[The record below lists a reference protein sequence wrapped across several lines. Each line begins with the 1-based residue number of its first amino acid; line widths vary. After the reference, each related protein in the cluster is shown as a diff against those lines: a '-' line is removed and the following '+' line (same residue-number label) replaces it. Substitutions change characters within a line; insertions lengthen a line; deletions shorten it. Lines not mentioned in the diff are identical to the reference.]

1 VLAWPTL
8 ERIPLFADL
17 AVSPHGIS
25 TALGILVGLSMMQRR
40 AARHGI
46 GARPGQDTEALLS
59 ALGLRLIV
67 GGLIGARL
75 FYVLNQLDVYAT
87 QPLRVLAIWEGGLTL
102 LGGIVGGILLAL
114 PLARRE
120 RLDLP
125 RLGDAAAPGLAVGIA
140 IGRLGD
146 LAIGEHLGPPT
157 TSWLGWRCTGQLYDA
172 ASNSL
177 RLADPLPSAAYP
189 TGATPAHGCFD
200 VAVHQTAL
208 YDVLAMALLAALLL
222 GLQRRARWPGLLA
235 VVTIGWYALFRLLDD
250 VLRADRRWAGL
261 TASQWTALAVIVGLA
276 VLLSRWQ
283 PWRATS
289 PPSDAEEA
297 PSGKPSPRGRDRDG
311 DADG

>member
-1 VLAWPTL
+1 MLAWPTL

-25 TALGILVGLSMMQRR
+25 TALGILVGLAMLQRR

-67 GGLIGARL
+67 GGIIGARL
-75 FYVLNQLDVYAT
+75 FYVLNQLDVYARE
-87 QPLRVLAIWEGGLTL
+87 PLRTLAIWEGGLTL
-102 LGGIVGGILLAL
+102 LGGIVGGTLLAL
-114 PLARRE
+114 PLVRRE

-125 RLGDAAAPGLAVGIA
+125 RLGDAAAPGLAIGNA

-172 ASNSL
+172 TTNGL
-177 RLADPLPSAAYP
+177 RLTDPLPPTAYP
-189 TGATPAHGCFD
+189 TGAVPGHGCFD

-208 YDVLAMALLAALLL
+208 YDALAMALLAAMLLVL
-222 GLQRRARWPGLLA
+222 ERRARWPGLLA
-235 VVTIGWYALFRLLDD
+235 TVTIGWYALFRLLDD

-276 VLLSRWQ
+276 VLLARWQ
-283 PWRATS
+283 PWRTPS
-289 PPSDAEEA
+289 PPSDVEED
-297 PSGKPSPRGRDRDG
+297 PPGEPTSRRGDRDG

>member
-1 VLAWPTL
+1 MLAWPTL

-25 TALGILVGLSMMQRR
+25 IALGILVGLSMLQRR
-40 AARHGI
+40 AGRHGI

-67 GGLIGARL
+67 GGIIGARL

-87 QPLRVLAIWEGGLTL
+87 QPLRALAIWEGGLTL

-114 PLARRE
+114 PLVRRE

-125 RLGDAAAPGLAVGIA
+125 RLGDAAGPGLAVGIA

-157 TSWLGWRCTGQLYDA
+157 TSPFGWRCTGRLYDTA
-172 ASNSL
+172 TNSL
-177 RLADPLPSAAYP
+177 RLTDPLPPTSYP

-208 YDVLAMALLAALLL
+208 YDTLAMALLAALLL
-222 GLQRRARWPGLLA
+222 GLERRTRWPGLLA
-235 VVTIGWYALFRLLDD
+235 TVTIGWYALFRLLDD

-261 TASQWTALAVIVGLA
+261 TASQWTALAVLAGLTVA
-276 VLLSRWQ
+276 LARWQ

-289 PPSDAEEA
+289 PAAAADEDPPGEPTPRRGDRDSDA
-297 PSGKPSPRGRDRDG
+297 DD
-311 DADG
+311 